1 VRPQEDVTGTNTP
14 PRITRKHLTRL
25 REIYRS
31 SGWPC
36 RDPLEVD
43 LIVGGLDQAER
54 DQQGRETLRLT
65 PTGLQALADAHATNR
80 ASRSAHDEMVM
91 RVAERMQQY
100 GRIAWTQLALR
111 AQVDGMWTQAI
122 PDVFSIRNT
131 TVEVYLEPVVH
142 EIKVSRADLLGDLK
156 RPEKRAAYLAMAS
169 QVYYV
174 LGVNAKGAPIAEA
187 DEVPAECGVMVAAGT
202 QLEVVRVAPKQP
214 FDNLRFDVWMA
225 LARAAPLQ
233 RDNDQ
238 PKRDL

>member
-1 VRPQEDVTGTNTP
+1 M
-14 PRITRKHLTRL
+14 

-43 LIVGGLDQAER
+43 LIVAALVQAER
-54 DQQGRETLRLT
+54 DEQGRETLHLT
-65 PTGLQALADAHATNR
+65 PTGLQALADAHVSNQG
-80 ASRSAHDEMVM
+80 SRSAHDELVSL
-91 RVAERMQQY
+91 VAQRMQLE

-111 AQVDGMWTQAI
+111 AQVDGAWTQAI

-142 EIKVSRADLLGDLK
+142 EIKVSRADLLSDLK

-174 LGVNAKGAPIAEA
+174 LGCNAKGQAIGNAE
-187 DEVPAECGVMVAAGT
+187 EVPAECGVIVAASSG
-202 QLEVVRVAPKQP
+202 LEIVRIAPKQR
-214 FDNLRFDVWMA
+214 FTGLRFDVWMA
-225 LARAAPLQ
+225 LSKASPLQ
-233 RDNDQ
+233 RNDHKVQ
-238 PKRDL
+238 MSL

>member
-1 VRPQEDVTGTNTP
+1 M
-14 PRITRKHLTRL
+14 TRKHLARL

-43 LIVGGLDQAER
+43 LIVGGLVQPVR
-54 DQQGRETLRLT
+54 DEQGRETLHLT
-65 PTGLQALADAHATNR
+65 PAGLQALADAHAANR
-80 ASRSAHDEMVM
+80 ANRSAHDELVM
-91 RVAERMQQY
+91 QVAQRMQQE

-111 AQVDGMWTQAI
+111 AQVDGAWTQAT

-131 TVEVYLEPVVH
+131 TVEAYLEPVVH

-174 LGVNAKGAPIAEA
+174 LGLNAKGQPIAQA
-187 DEVPAECGVMVAAGT
+187 DEVPAECGVIVAATNG
-202 QLEVVRVAPKQP
+202 LEIVRVAPKQP
-214 FDNLRFDVWMA
+214 FTGLRFDVWMA
-225 LARAAPLQ
+225 LAKAAPLQ
-233 RDNDQ
+233 RDHAVGQ
-238 PKRDL
+238 GLL

>member
-1 VRPQEDVTGTNTP
+1 MTDTPTP
-14 PRITRKHLTRL
+14 PRMTRKHLTRL

-43 LIVGGLDQAER
+43 LIVGGLVQSER
-54 DQQGRETLRLT
+54 DGQGRETLHLT
-65 PTGLQALADAHATNR
+65 PAGLQALADAHATNR
-80 ASRSAHDEMVM
+80 ANRSAHDELVM
-91 RVAERMQQY
+91 QVAQRMQQQ

-111 AQVDGMWTQAI
+111 AQVDGAWTQAI

-131 TVEVYLEPVVH
+131 TVEAYLEPVVH

-174 LGVNAKGAPIAEA
+174 LGCNAKGQPVAND
-187 DEVPAECGVMVAAGT
+187 DEVPAECGVMVATTTGV
-202 QLEVVRVAPKQP
+202 EIVRVAPKQP
-214 FDNLRFDVWMA
+214 FTELRFDVWMA
-225 LARAAPLQ
+225 LARTAPLHRVDDDPQ
-233 RDNDQ
+233 IR
-238 PKRDL
+238 L

>member
-1 VRPQEDVTGTNTP
+1 MTDPSTS

-43 LIVGGLDQAER
+43 LIVGGLVQAER
-54 DQQGRETLRLT
+54 DDQGRETLHLT
-65 PTGLQALADAHATNR
+65 PAGLQALADAHAANR
-80 ASRSAHDEMVM
+80 ANRSAHNDLVTQ
-91 RVAERMQQY
+91 VAQRMQQE

-111 AQVDGMWTQAI
+111 AQVDGVWTQAI
-122 PDVFSIRNT
+122 PDVFSICVT
-131 TVEVYLEPVVH
+131 TVEAYLEPVVH

-174 LGVNAKGAPIAEA
+174 LGLNAKGQAIAEA
-187 DEVPAECGVMVAAGT
+187 DEVPTECGVIVATGVG
-202 QLEVVRVAPKQP
+202 LEVVRVAPKQP
-214 FDNLRFDVWMA
+214 FTGLRFDEWMA
-225 LARAAPLQ
+225 LAKAAPLQ
-233 RDNDQ
+233 RDHAEGQ
-238 PKRDL
+238 GLL

>member
-1 VRPQEDVTGTNTP
+1 MTDPSTS

-43 LIVGGLDQAER
+43 LLVGGSVQAER
-54 DQQGRETLRLT
+54 DDQGRETLHLT
-65 PTGLQALADAHATNR
+65 PAGLQALANAHATNR
-80 ASRSAHDEMVM
+80 ANRSAHDELVM
-91 RVAERMQQY
+91 QVAQRMQQE

-111 AQVDGMWTQAI
+111 AQVDGAWTQAI
-122 PDVFSIRNT
+122 PDVFSIRHT
-131 TVEVYLEPVVH
+131 TVEAYLEPVVH

-174 LGVNAKGAPIAEA
+174 LGRNAKGQSIADA
-187 DEVPAECGVMVAAGT
+187 DEVPTECGVMVATSSG
-202 QLEVVRVAPKQP
+202 LELVRVAPKQP
-214 FDNLRFDVWMA
+214 FTGLRFDVWMA
-225 LARAAPLQ
+225 LAKTAALSPSDDGAQMAL
-233 RDNDQ
+233 
-238 PKRDL
+238 

>member
-1 VRPQEDVTGTNTP
+1 MTANPTP
-14 PRITRKHLTRL
+14 PRITRRHLMRL

-43 LIVGGLDQAER
+43 LIVGGLVQPER
-54 DQQGRETLRLT
+54 DGQGRETLHLT
-65 PTGLQALADAHATNR
+65 PAGMQALADAHATNR
-80 ASRSAHDEMVM
+80 ANRSAHDELVM
-91 RVAERMQQY
+91 QVAQRMQQG

-111 AQVDGMWTQAI
+111 SQVEGVWTQAI

-131 TVEVYLEPVVH
+131 TVEAYLEPVVH

-174 LGVNAKGAPIAEA
+174 LGVNAKGQPIAEA
-187 DEVPAECGVMVAAGT
+187 DEVPAECGVKVATAAG
-202 QLEVVRVAPKQP
+202 LEILRVSPKQP
-214 FDNLRFDVWMA
+214 FSGLRFDVWMA
-225 LARAAPLQ
+225 LAKAAPLTRPVEEKQ
-233 RDNDQ
+233 MQ
-238 PKRDL
+238 L